1 MSALFIAQDG
11 ETCVR
16 AAHVSDLFVCTSR
29 TCLFAYQSRR
39 FIIMSALFIA
49 HRTARVACGQL
60 TSRTCLFAYQSRR
73 FIIMSALFIAH
84 RTARVA
90 CGQLTS
96 RTCLFAYLSRRFV
109 IMSALF
115 IAQEGES
122 CVRAAHVSDLFVCT
136 SRTCLFAYL
145 SQRFIIMSALFI
157 AQDGVKSCVRAAH
170 VSDLPVHPGSCPHF
184 SYLLRDQLNDSGYTA
199 QWVWGEAQPGKSV
212 CVLLAVMVAT
222 SNNYKTQEVCH
233 RMMYSER
240 GRGSARCNV
249 ITTLSPGL
257 GMARTIYII
266 CVVCGV

>member
-49 HRTARVACGQL
+49 HRTA
-60 TSRTCLFAYQSRR
+60 S
-73 FIIMSALFIAH
+73 
-84 RTARVA
+84 VA

-266 CVVCGV
+266 CVVCGVWPYIWWNPAKINLTYLYIPYIHLFIIPWGYW